1 MIRTACF
8 IFACFAALSAHAY
21 KEPVHSLITRHA
33 FERLNVD
40 FKTRLGVTKTHST
53 NGQSLRARME
63 RGAFDADKLPNPVNH
78 FLDPEHNAA
87 LTTRVPYGVCA
98 LNGVRADQWA
108 RNRPSTYALPWL
120 PHTYR
125 NAILGPNAGTR
136 DASLAE
142 LFTSFGHIIHLVQDM
157 AQPEHT
163 RNDQHLPLPNFVL
176 QNGYEASVWEVWGAA
191 NLVETINPVTKEPEP
206 PVVSFEG
213 YPTVRLPDYGSYFQT
228 PEYPT
233 LERKGLANFSN
244 RNFVTQDTNYSD
256 ESPCG
261 FDLPRCYKYSYPS
274 IDDPGTSVRIEPV
287 GQVVFDD
294 FGNQVIKTVDEAV
307 YSSTVYDAYTG
318 STETDW
324 YHNFHSLLDMET
336 GKYGCPVYSLSDASY
351 FSRASMLIPRAV
363 GYTAGFIEHF
373 FRGRID
379 VAWKPANDGTWDMTL
394 TNRSD
399 EAIGADATVEAVYL
413 AEPSYFGGDSSDD
426 IGFIINSGLAA
437 AAPGF
442 SGLSSG
448 ESVTIHG
455 VQPLGLKPG
464 DALTKFERRVV
475 VRGTLGFS
483 ENEVIGLIQPPSQG
497 PKLRAVIS
505 WPESYRGNMWI
516 TNGFYYEM
524 IPEHQGAVDECD
536 PAIPV
541 YSWPRVCYEIP
552 GPPDNRPI
560 TVTFEDPA
568 PDMTFTFLLGADC
581 CRSPTFTMTTTFYL
595 DDQLVKTETST
606 VTVRRNL
613 DIPFASY
620 P

>member
-1 MIRTACF
+1 MTRKMCLLLSCIS
-8 IFACFAALSAHAY
+8 ALSLHAY
-21 KEPVHSLITRHA
+21 EQPVHRLITRHA
-33 FERLNVD
+33 FERLTID
-40 FKTRLGVTKTHST
+40 FQTRLGVSEEHTINDIPLVT
-53 NGQSLRARME
+53 LMAD
-63 RGAFDADKLPNPVNH
+63 GADDADKLPNPVNH
-78 FLDPEHNAA
+78 VLDPEHNAP
-87 LTTRVPYGVCA
+87 LTTRAVYGIC
-98 LNGVRADQWA
+98 LTNGMRADQWA
-108 RNRPSTYALPWL
+108 RYRPSTYALPWL

-136 DASLAE
+136 DASMAE

-176 QNGYEASVWEVWGAA
+176 QNGYEASVWEVWGAE
-191 NLVETINPVTKEPEP
+191 NLVSKIDPETKLTID
-206 PVVSFEG
+206 PVVSFDG

-244 RNFVTQDTNYSD
+244 RNFVTQDTNYG
-256 ESPCG
+256 EGSPCG
-261 FDLPRCYKYSYPS
+261 FNLPRCFKYSYPA
-274 IDDPGTSVRIEPV
+274 IDDPGTTLRIETV
-287 GQVVFDD
+287 DEVVLDD
-294 FGNQVIKTVDEAV
+294 LGNQAIKTVDEAI
-307 YSSTVYDAYTG
+307 YTSTVYDAYTG
-318 STETDW
+318 ATDFDPF
-324 YHNFHSLLDMET
+324 HTFHSFLDMET
-336 GKYGCPVYSLSDASY
+336 RKYGCPVYSLGDGSY
-351 FSRASMLIPRAV
+351 LSRASMLIPRAV

-379 VAWKPANDGTWDMTL
+379 VAWKLANDGTWDMTL

-426 IGFIINSGLAA
+426 TGFIINTGLAA

-442 SGLSSG
+442 AGLASG

-475 VRGTLGFS
+475 VRGTLGYS

-497 PKLRAVIS
+497 QKLRAVIT
-505 WPESYRGNMWI
+505 WPESERATMWI
-516 TNGFYYEM
+516 TNGFNYEV
-524 IPEHQGAVDECD
+524 IPERQEAYQRCD

-541 YSWPRVCYEIP
+541 YFWPNVCYEIP
-552 GPPDNRPI
+552 GPPNKPI

-568 PDMTFTFLLGADC
+568 RDMTFTFLLGADC